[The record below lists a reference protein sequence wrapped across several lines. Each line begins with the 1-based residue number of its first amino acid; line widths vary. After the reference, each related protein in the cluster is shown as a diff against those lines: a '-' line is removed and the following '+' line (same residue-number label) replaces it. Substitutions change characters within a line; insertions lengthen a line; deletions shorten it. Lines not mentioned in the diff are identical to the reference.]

1 MEIYT
6 VKVKV
11 KPYVK
16 AYLEREF
23 GYPIDFR
30 KDSELTG
37 IINLMLSAGSAHLDK
52 IVSANLAETVEIRI
66 SKDTFFRH
74 GFTFTKTDTLRFNS
88 LIEKRIKFYA
98 RLYIS
103 YHSSLGFSIT
113 KCIRNFQ
120 ATFGFSEDVWSHD
133 SIKKDYARHGSSA
146 ETNLIIDFRAD
157 LSKVFMEK
165 LSQIGTAL
173 KPVPN

>member
-6 VKVKV
+6 VTVKV

-23 GYPIDFR
+23 GDPTDFR
-30 KDSELTG
+30 KDAELTG
-37 IINLMLSAGSAHLDK
+37 IVNLMLRTGSAHLDK
-52 IVSANLAETVEIRI
+52 IVSANFAETVKIRI

-103 YHSSLGFSIT
+103 YHV
-113 KCIRNFQ
+113 CIWLLHHQ
-120 ATFGFSEDVWSHD
+120 VHT
-133 SIKKDYARHGSSA
+133 
-146 ETNLIIDFRAD
+146 
-157 LSKVFMEK
+157 
-165 LSQIGTAL
+165 
-173 KPVPN
+173 